1 MGAPFENAMLLGRR
15 QARIQGEHL
24 DGVGNRGPP
33 ARLDVPASELVGEGG
48 LRVANL
54 ALAREED
61 EDVARPFGHELLA
74 GLDDPGRLVDRLT
87 VAVVPDKRTV
97 ADFDGVRAPGDFH
110 DGCVEM
116 LGEALRVDRGGGDDH
131 LEVGPPRQEAG
142 QVS

>member
-61 EDVARPFGHELLA
+61 EDVAWPLGHELLA
-74 GLDDPGRLVDRLT
+74 GLDDPGYLVGRFA
-87 VAVVPDKRTV
+87 AVVPDKRTV
-97 ADFDGVRAPGDFH
+97 ADFDGVRAPGDFD

-116 LGEALRVDRGGGDDH
+116 LGEALRVDRGGG
-131 LEVGPPRQEAG
+131 AM
-142 QVS
+142 